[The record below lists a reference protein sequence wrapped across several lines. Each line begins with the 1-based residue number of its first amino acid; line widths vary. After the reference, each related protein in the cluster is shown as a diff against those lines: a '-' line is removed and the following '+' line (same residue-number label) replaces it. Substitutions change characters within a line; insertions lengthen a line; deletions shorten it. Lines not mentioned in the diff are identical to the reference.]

1 MGHIVINAVLVD
13 RIGCPCL
20 PKSIIENNKI
30 GKICKKKKLYK
41 LENSV
46 SISVFHEVN
55 GDRGEIERGR

>member
-30 GKICKKKKLYK
+30 GKICKKKKK
-41 LENSV
+41 KV
-46 SISVFHEVN
+46 V
-55 GDRGEIERGR
+55 